1 MTFDDTVF
9 RDDVLD
15 GRTALVTG
23 GGTGLGK
30 AMSLAF
36 ARHGADVA
44 VVSRDMD
51 HLRPVADQVEKIGPA
66 SAAATADIRDTDQV
80 EEAVD
85 AVEEEIGG
93 VDLLV
98 NNAAGNFVA
107 PFDQMSENAFDTV
120 VDIVL
125 TGTANVTREVGGR
138 LQDRGDEGLVLN
150 MMATYAWGAAPFTSH
165 SGAGKAGVLNLT
177 RSLAVE
183 WAPYGIR
190 VNALAPGPV
199 DTDKTRE
206 NLWPDE
212 DTREQVRESIPLHRF
227 GEPEEVAQAALY
239 IASPA
244 ASYMTGECLTLDG
257 GGWLTGGLLD

>member
-1 MTFDDTVF
+1 MTLDDSVF

-36 ARHGADVA
+36 AEHGADVA

-51 HLRPVADQVEKIGPA
+51 HLRPVADHIEKLGA
-66 SAAATADIRDTDQV
+66 SSAAATADVRDTDQV

-85 AVEEEIGG
+85 AVEEELGG

-107 PFDQMSENAFDTV
+107 PFEEMSENAFDTV

-125 TGTANVTREVGGR
+125 TGTANVTREVGQR
-138 LQDRGDEGLVLN
+138 LIDRGEGGLVVN

-183 WAPYGIR
+183 WAPYDIR
-190 VNALAPGPV
+190 LNAIAPGPI
-199 DTDKTRE
+199 DTEKTRE

-212 DTREQVRESIPLHRF
+212 DTRDQIRESVPLRRF
-227 GEPEEVAQAALY
+227 GQPEEVAQAALY
-239 IASPA
+239 VASPA
-244 ASYMTGECLTLDG
+244 ASYMNGACLTLDG